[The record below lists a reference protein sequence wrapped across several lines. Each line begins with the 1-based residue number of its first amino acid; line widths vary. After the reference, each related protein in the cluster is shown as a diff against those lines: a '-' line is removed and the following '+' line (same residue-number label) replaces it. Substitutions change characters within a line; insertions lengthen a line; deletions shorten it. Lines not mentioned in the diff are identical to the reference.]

1 MMIFTKDMLQALAA
15 APPAVRFRRLR
26 IVCAS
31 MLVGVAALNAAL
43 LLLPQMRPGKPG
55 SAPNVLVT
63 TLLVTGVVLLV
74 ATPAVTRAI
83 YKRADA
89 EGFDGDRGK
98 ALAAYATATV
108 VAFNLRA
115 AVAMLG
121 FGLTVV
127 TFNPWWSWGLGGA
140 AAIAMLLGW
149 PRRSEVNP

>member
-1 MMIFTKDMLQALAA
+1 M
-15 APPAVRFRRLR
+15 
-26 IVCAS
+26 
-31 MLVGVAALNAAL
+31 
-43 LLLPQMRPGKPG
+43 
-55 SAPNVLVT
+55 
-63 TLLVTGVVLLV
+63 
-74 ATPAVTRAI
+74 RAI

-98 ALAAYATATV
+98 ALAAHATATV

-127 TFNPWWSWGLGGA
+127 TANPWWSWGLGGA

-149 PRRSEVNP
+149 PRRGEVGI